1 MEPAVESARMK
12 MRAAPMLGI
21 EMVIA
26 VIMMVIRAP
35 NDYIIPDAVRAITP
49 NVRSV
54 VSHTYLPV
62 APD

>member
-1 MEPAVESARMK
+1 MK

-54 VSHTYLPV
+54 VSKTCIPV